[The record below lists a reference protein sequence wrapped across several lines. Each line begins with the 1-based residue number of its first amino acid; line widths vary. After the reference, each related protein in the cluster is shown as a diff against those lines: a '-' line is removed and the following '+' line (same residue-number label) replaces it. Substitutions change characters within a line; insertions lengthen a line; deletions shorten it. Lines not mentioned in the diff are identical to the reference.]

1 MDVVEPIEKFADEVV
16 KFKSKSEGVSSSDGQ
31 VGDVF
36 VQGLE
41 SWEPPADR
49 RYELIWNQWCLGH
62 LTDAQ
67 LVNYLRRAAKALTGV
82 GTEAG
87 QEEKGWIMV
96 KENLSKEEDGDIFDA
111 EDSSVTRTDRNFRR
125 IFGEAGLNIV
135 KAGRQENF
143 PSELYTVMMYALRP
157 S

>member
-1 MDVVEPIEKFADEVV
+1 MEPIEKFADEVV
-16 KFKSKSEGVSSSDGQ
+16 KLKSKLEAAGSLDGQ

-49 RYELIWNQWCLGH
+49 RYGLVWNQWCLGH

-67 LVNYLRRAAKALTGV
+67 LGNYLRRAAKALTGV
-82 GTEAG
+82 GSEG
-87 QEEKGWIMV
+87 GHEEKGWIMV

-111 EDSSVTRTDRNFRR
+111 QDSSVTRTDRNFRR
-125 IFGEAGLNIV
+125 IFEEAGLNVV